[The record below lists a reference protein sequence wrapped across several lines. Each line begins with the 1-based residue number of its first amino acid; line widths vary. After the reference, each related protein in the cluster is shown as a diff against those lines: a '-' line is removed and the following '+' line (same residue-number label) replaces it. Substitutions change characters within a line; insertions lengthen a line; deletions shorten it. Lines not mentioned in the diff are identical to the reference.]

1 MASAPGLSPSPIAA
15 LRTVELGAG
24 DEPLLQRFFDDN
36 PAYFITVHGEP
47 ASPDEAH
54 EAIHGLPPA
63 GWSFTKKWLLGYV
76 DGAGALVAMADVIT
90 DLLAAGVWHVG
101 LFIVAT
107 ARHGSGDAQRL
118 HEGIERWASDHGAR
132 WLRLGVVSGNS
143 RAERFWESMG
153 YMQVRTREGVAMG
166 KLTHTLRVMVKPLR
180 GHTIEELLSLV
191 PRDRPDGASST

>member
-1 MASAPGLSPSPIAA
+1 VY
-15 LRTVELGAG
+15 R
-24 DEPLLQRFFDDN
+24 
-36 PAYFITVHGEP
+36 
-47 ASPDEAH
+47 
-54 EAIHGLPPA
+54 
-63 GWSFTKKWLLGYV
+63 
-76 DGAGALVAMADVIT
+76 
-90 DLLAAGVWHVG
+90 
-101 LFIVAT
+101 VAT